1 MSDADVAQAAVNGAQ
16 AVADSWPLVEIV
28 LSTGAIG
35 TSAFGIV
42 DALKWTRLGLAGFRR
57 ITERL
62 GPPLMAAIE
71 RAYGRGSGEILHGY
85 YRQDRATGTLG
96 KALRQGVRVGVR
108 SDEAVE
114 LAQAVGLAV
123 DPGKLEQAL
132 SKLEQGTPLSDADR
146 SVIGRF
152 ELAVDA
158 RIDAALAAS
167 EASYTGSMRVAAS
180 TVALVLACA
189 GTIAVT
195 GSFDLP
201 LALVIGLAAV
211 PVAPIAK
218 DAAAGLNAAR
228 RAASAAVGKT

>member
-1 MSDADVAQAAVNGAQ
+1 MSDADVARVVVDGAE
-16 AVADSWPLVEIV
+16 ALAGSWPLVEIV

-57 ITERL
+57 ISERL

-71 RAYGRGSGEILHGY
+71 RAYGNGCREILHGY

-96 KALRQGVRVGVR
+96 KALRQGVRVGIR
-108 SDEAVE
+108 SDNAGE

-123 DPGKLEQAL
+123 DPAKLAQAL
-132 SKLEQGTPLSDADR
+132 SKVEQGTLLSDPDR

-158 RIDAALAAS
+158 RIDAALATS
-167 EASYTGSMRVAAS
+167 EASYTGSMRVTAS
-180 TVALVLACA
+180 AVALALACA

-195 GSFDLP
+195 GHFDLP

-228 RAASAAVGKT
+228 RAASAAIGKT